1 MKENNTNYPNLKQ
14 IEQLVWRMLQ
24 ETFSVVMKSVLED
37 MDQQIAEERDKKRYR
52 LKEKRTTTITSLF
65 GDIQLERNYYQ
76 DQEKGEYVYLLDRYL
91 EFEGG
96 GALSPM
102 VEEAALELA
111 ISGPSYRKAADM
123 LETLLGY
130 RVISH
135 ETIRQ
140 HLLQISTI
148 SKERQPVNGS
158 VLFVEVD
165 GLYIKR
171 QRKGKKGKEE
181 KIAAIHQGWEINGK
195 RVSLK
200 NKRHFVYRT
209 NQPFW
214 EAFEDFLIE
223 NFEYDPMVHKLVING
238 DGAGWITACREYF
251 KGRAF
256 FSIDRFHVARE
267 IRSLFRKHPRYRQMQ
282 KALASYDG
290 QKLLSELNSAVGTLE
305 TEAQEERLA
314 QLIGHLEKYP
324 EALGDYREWLKKH
337 GIETKGMRPMGSA
350 EATMSVFA
358 KRLKNGRS
366 WVDKGVSAMMTGLVA
381 FLDKLSLKTL
391 FGRVESWT
399 EAKEEKKLPRRFVK
413 KMTST
418 IKQTTRDNLLYL
430 KNKANIPIYK
440 TLKELTGF

>member
-1 MKENNTNYPNLKQ
+1 
-14 IEQLVWRMLQ
+14 
-24 ETFSVVMKSVLED
+24 
-37 MDQQIAEERDKKRYR
+37 
-52 LKEKRTTTITSLF
+52 
-65 GDIQLERNYYQ
+65 
-76 DQEKGEYVYLLDRYL
+76 
-91 EFEGG
+91 
-96 GALSPM
+96 
-102 VEEAALELA
+102 
-111 ISGPSYRKAADM
+111 
-123 LETLLGY
+123 
-130 RVISH
+130 
-135 ETIRQ
+135 
-140 HLLQISTI
+140 
-148 SKERQPVNGS
+148 
-158 VLFVEVD
+158 
-165 GLYIKR
+165 
-171 QRKGKKGKEE
+171 
-181 KIAAIHQGWEINGK
+181 
-195 RVSLK
+195 
-200 NKRHFVYRT
+200 
-209 NQPFW
+209 
-214 EAFEDFLIE
+214 
-223 NFEYDPMVHKLVING
+223 
-238 DGAGWITACREYF
+238 
-251 KGRAF
+251 
-256 FSIDRFHVARE
+256 
-267 IRSLFRKHPRYRQMQ
+267 MQ

-399 EAKEEKKLPRRFVK
+399 EMKEEKKLPRRFVK